1 MKMEN
6 RRVDQVEMID
16 DVRKLV
22 EISSPTYDLE
32 AVSRSIDEAERQVEI
47 RLGGE
52 GVVVIVEG
60 RPILHWGSA
69 HPSILLLCH
78 LDTVWPHGSFT
89 PDWEIDGDRMRGP
102 GVFDM
107 KAGFVQGV
115 HAIASLRA
123 EFGDKLNQ
131 VALLATS
138 DEETGSSASQRYL
151 EDVAS
156 SAKAVFVLESS
167 IDGKLKTS
175 RSGTSMYRLEVIGKA
190 VHAGLEPEKGINA
203 TIEISYVIP
212 LIAALSNPEIGTTVM
227 PTVLTSGTTLNTVPG
242 LALLDVD
249 VRAKSANEQER
260 VDLEIRKIKGLRGA
274 FNWSGG
280 INRPPFET
288 DASAALYELAEM
300 SAAKL
305 GLPAIGQA
313 SVGGASD
320 GNFTAAKGIPTI
332 DGIGAVGEG
341 AHAPNEWASIKGMV
355 ERSELLAEMMRAL
368 L

>member
-1 MKMEN
+1 MMVTKGQSGPAQMTE
-6 RRVDQVEMID
+6 

-32 AVSRSIDEAERQVEI
+32 AVTHVIEEANRQLLA
-47 RLGGE
+47 RLGRAGE
-52 GVVVIVEG
+52 INLVDG
-60 RPILHWGSA
+60 RPLLHWGA
-69 HPSILLLCH
+69 TNPSILILCH
-78 LDTVWPHGSFT
+78 LDTVWAHGSFS
-89 PDWEIDGDRMRGP
+89 PAWQVEGDRMRGP

-115 HAIASLRA
+115 HAIASLLPEVGEKINA
-123 EFGDKLNQ
+123 

-138 DEETGSSASQRYL
+138 DEETGSAASQLYL
-151 EDVAS
+151 EELAR

-167 IDGKLKTS
+167 LDGKLKTS
-175 RSGTSMYRLEVIGKA
+175 RSGTSMYQLEVVGKA

-203 TIEISYVIP
+203 TIEIAHVIP
-212 LIAALSNPEIGTTVM
+212 IIAALSRPEIGTTVT
-227 PTVLTSGTTLNTVPG
+227 PTVLNSGTTSNTIPG
-242 LALLDVD
+242 LAVLDVD
-249 VRAKSANEQER
+249 VRAKESDEQVR
-260 VDLEIRKIKGLRGA
+260 VDSEIRKIKGARGD
-274 FNWSGG
+274 FRWSGG
-280 INRPPFET
+280 INRPPLET
-288 DASAALYELAEM
+288 KASSALYELAEV

-305 GLPAIGQA
+305 GLSPLGQA

-341 AHAPNEWASIKGMV
+341 AHAPNEWASIRGMD
-355 ERSELLAEMMRAL
+355 ERSRLLAEMIRSL

>member
-1 MKMEN
+1 
-6 RRVDQVEMID
+6 MID
-16 DVRKLV
+16 DVRRLV

-32 AVSRSIDEAERQVEI
+32 AVTQAIEEANRQLQA
-47 RLGGE
+47 RLGVE
-52 GVVVIVEG
+52 GTVVVVEG
-60 RPILHWGSA
+60 RPLLHWGSS

-78 LDTVWPHGSFT
+78 LDTVWPHGSFL
-89 PDWEIDGDRMRGP
+89 PAWEIDGDRMRGP

-107 KAGFVQGV
+107 KTGFVQGV
-115 HAIASLRA
+115 HAVASLDP
-123 EFGDKLNQ
+123 EFSHKLNQ
-131 VALLATS
+131 VAILATS
-138 DEETGSSASQRYL
+138 DEETGSAASQNYL
-151 EDVAS
+151 ENVAA
-156 SAKAVFVLESS
+156 SAKAVFVLEAS

-212 LIAALSNPEIGTTVM
+212 LIAALAHPEIGTTVT

-242 LALLDVD
+242 LATLDVD
-249 VRAKSANEQER
+249 VRAKSAAEQKR
-260 VDLEIRKIKGLRGA
+260 VDLEIRKIKGLRGD

-280 INRPPFET
+280 INRPPLET
-288 DASAALYELAEM
+288 SASTDLYDLAEVC
-300 SAAKL
+300 AANL
-305 GLPAIGQA
+305 GLSPLGQA

-320 GNFTAAKGIPTI
+320 GNFTGAKGIPTL

-341 AHAPNEWASIKGMV
+341 AHAPTEWASIKGMV
-355 ERSELLAEMMRAL
+355 ERSGLLAEMMRSL

>member
-1 MKMEN
+1 MAKIDGQA
-6 RRVDQVEMID
+6 RPVQMIE

-32 AVSRSIDEAERQVEI
+32 AVREVIDEANRQLLA
-47 RLGGE
+47 RLGREGE
-52 GVVVIVEG
+52 VKIVEA
-60 RPILHWGSA
+60 RPLLHWGPS

-89 PDWEIDGDRMRGP
+89 PAWEVDGDRMRGP

-115 HAIASLRA
+115 HAIASLLS
-123 EFGDKLNQ
+123 EFGEELNQ

-138 DEETGSSASQRYL
+138 DEETGSAASRGYL
-151 EDVAS
+151 EEAAG

-167 IDGKLKTS
+167 VAGKLKTS

-212 LIAALSNPEIGTTVM
+212 LIAALSRPEIGTTVT
-227 PTVLTSGTTLNTVPG
+227 PTVLNSGTTLNTVPG
-242 LALLDVD
+242 LAILDVD
-249 VRAKSANEQER
+249 VRAKSALEQER
-260 VDLEIRKIKGLRGA
+260 VDSEIRKIKGAHGD
-274 FNWSGG
+274 FHWSGG
-280 INRPPFET
+280 ANRPPLEAK
-288 DASAALYELAEM
+288 ASTALYELAEV
-300 SAAKL
+300 SAVTL
-305 GLPAIGQA
+305 GLPLIGQA

-341 AHAPNEWASIKGMV
+341 AHAPTEWASIKGMV
-355 ERSELLAEMMRAL
+355 ERSALLAEMIRAL